1 MDGPMAEQAR
11 ENMWPQEV
19 QTLSPSVKDK
29 VERPF
34 SAKESDLELTPSRHE
49 SLGVS
54 SSHRDAGEGSRRVG
68 RSCTRAT
75 LILVMF
81 ATEETNFVFSVE

>member
-11 ENMWPQEV
+11 EDMGPQEG

-29 VERPF
+29 EERAF
-34 SAKESDLELTPSRHE
+34 SAKESDLELTSSRHE

-54 SSHRDAGEGSRRVG
+54 SSLGDTGKGSRRVG
-68 RSCTRAT
+68 RSSTRAT
-75 LILVMF
+75 LILVTF
-81 ATEETNFVFSVE
+81 AT